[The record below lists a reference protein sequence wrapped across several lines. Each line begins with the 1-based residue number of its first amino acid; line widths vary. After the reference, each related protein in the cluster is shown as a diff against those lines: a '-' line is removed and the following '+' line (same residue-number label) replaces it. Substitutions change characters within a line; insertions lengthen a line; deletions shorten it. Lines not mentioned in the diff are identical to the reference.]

1 MQKKCYTKPK
11 GDLIIMKYLVLL
23 GDGMADLPLP
33 DFDNKTPLELA
44 NKPFMD
50 SLAKKGTLG
59 MVKTVPDSLK
69 PGSDVANLSV
79 MGYNTEECYT
89 GRSPLEAAS
98 IGVSL
103 KDDDMTFRCNL
114 VTLSDDEVYENKTMV
129 DYSSDEIST
138 EEAKELIKAV
148 SEHLGTDIL
157 QFFAGISY
165 RHLLVWHGCDK
176 NFNLTPPHDISDR
189 KITDYMPS
197 EPLFCEMMKKS
208 YDFLSNH
215 PVNLARIERGLH
227 PANSIWLWGEG
238 TKPRVSSFAEKNG
251 LKGSVVSAVDLVK
264 GIGFCAGMDVIEV
277 ENVTGNIHTN
287 FEGKAKAAA
296 DALLS
301 DSDFVYLH
309 FEAPDECGHR
319 GEKENKIKSIEY
331 LDERV
336 LKYLLDRFDSEKVDY
351 SILIMPDHPT
361 PLATKTHSRE
371 PVPFLIYKSTDEKN
385 NPDAVYT
392 EKYAAGTGLFVEEG
406 YKLLDMFIG

>member
-1 MQKKCYTKPK
+1 
-11 GDLIIMKYLVLL
+11 MKYLILL

-33 DFDNKTPLELA
+33 DYDNKTPLEIA
-44 NKPFMD
+44 KKPYMD
-50 SLAKKGTLG
+50 MLAKKGAVG

-103 KDDDMTFRCNL
+103 KNDDMTFRCNL

-129 DYSSDEIST
+129 DYSADEIT
-138 EEAKELIKAV
+138 TAEAAELIKSV
-148 SEHLGTDIL
+148 SEHLGTDIME
-157 QFFAGISY
+157 FYAGISY

-176 NFNLTPPHDISDR
+176 KFTLTPPHDISDK

-197 EPLFCEMMKKS
+197 EPIFCEMMKKS
-208 YDFLSNH
+208 YDFLKNH
-215 PVNLARIERGLH
+215 PVNLARVERGLH

-238 TKPRVSSFAEKNG
+238 TKPAISSFEGKNG

-277 ENVTGNIHTN
+277 ENVTGNINTN

-296 DALLS
+296 DALLG

-319 GEKENKIKSIEY
+319 GETENKIKSIEY
-331 LDERV
+331 LDQRV
-336 LKYLLDRFDSEKVDY
+336 LKYLVERFNEAEIDY
-351 SILIMPDHPT
+351 SIMILPDHPT
-361 PLATKTHSRE
+361 PIATKTHSRE

-385 NPDAVYT
+385 SPDAAYN
-392 EKYAAGTGLFVEEG
+392 EKYASQTGLFVEEG
-406 YKLLDMFIG
+406 YKLLDLFIG

>member
-1 MQKKCYTKPK
+1 
-11 GDLIIMKYLVLL
+11 MKYLVLL

-33 DFDNKTPLELA
+33 DYNNKTPLELA

-138 EEAKELIKAV
+138 EEAAELIKAV

-157 QFFAGISY
+157 EFFAGISY

-176 NFNLTPPHDISDR
+176 KFNLTPPNDITDR

-208 YDFLSNH
+208 YDFLSKH
-215 PVNLARIERGLH
+215 PVNLKRIERGLN

-238 TKPRVSSFAEKNG
+238 TKPRVSSFEEKNG

-264 GIGFCAGMDVIEV
+264 GIGFCAGMNVIEV
-277 ENVTGNIHTN
+277 ENVTGNITTN

-296 DALLS
+296 DALLG

-336 LKYLLDRFDSEKVDY
+336 LKYLLERFDSAGIDY

-385 NPDAVYT
+385 NNDAVYT
-392 EKYAAGTGLFVEEG
+392 EKYASQTGLFVEEG
-406 YKLLDMFIG
+406 YKLLDLFIG

>member
-1 MQKKCYTKPK
+1 
-11 GDLIIMKYLVLL
+11 MKYLILL

-33 DFDNKTPLELA
+33 SHNNKTPLEIA
-44 NKPFMD
+44 NKPYMD
-50 SLAKKGTLG
+50 MLAKKGTLG

-79 MGYNTEECYT
+79 MGYNTEKCYT

-98 IGVSL
+98 IGVEL
-103 KDDDMTFRCNL
+103 LPDDMTFRCNL

-129 DYSSDEIST
+129 DYSSGEITT
-138 EEAKELIKAV
+138 EEAAELIKSVA
-148 SEHLGTDIL
+148 EHLNTEL
-157 QFFAGISY
+157 LEFHAGISY

-176 NFNLTPPHDISDR
+176 KFSLTPPHDISDR

-197 EPLFCEMMKKS
+197 EPIFCDMMKKS
-208 YDFLSNH
+208 YEFLKDH
-215 PVNLARIERGLH
+215 PINIKRMERGLN

-238 TKPRVSSFAEKNG
+238 TKPMVDNFEEKTG

-277 ENVTGNIHTN
+277 ENVTGNINTN

-296 DALLS
+296 DALLG

-309 FEAPDECGHR
+309 FEAPDECGHH
-319 GEKENKIKSIEY
+319 GDADDKIKSIEY

-336 LKYLLDRFDSEKVDY
+336 LKYLLERFDDAKIDY
-351 SILIMPDHPT
+351 SIMILPDHPT
-361 PLATKTHSRE
+361 PIATKTHSRE

-385 NPDAVYT
+385 HSNAVYT
-392 EKYAAGTGLFVEEG
+392 EKYAAQTGLFVEEG
-406 YKLLDMFIG
+406 HKLLDMFIG

>member
-1 MQKKCYTKPK
+1 
-11 GDLIIMKYLVLL
+11 MKYLILL
-23 GDGMADLPLP
+23 GDGMADFPLP
-33 DFDNKTPLELA
+33 GYDNKTPLELA
-44 NKPFMD
+44 DKPCMD
-50 SLAKKGTLG
+50 TLAKKGTLG

-98 IGVSL
+98 IGVEL
-103 KDDDMTFRCNL
+103 LPDDMTFRCNL
-114 VTLSDDEVYENKTMV
+114 VTLSDDEIYENKTMV
-129 DYSSDEIST
+129 DYSSGEITT
-138 EEAKELIKAV
+138 EEAAELIKAV

-157 QFFAGISY
+157 EFHAGISY

-176 NFNLTPPHDISDR
+176 KFTLTPPHDISDK

-208 YDFLSNH
+208 YEFLKDH
-215 PVNLARIERGLH
+215 PVNLKRIERGLN

-238 TKPRVSSFAEKNG
+238 TKPMVENFEKKTG

-277 ENVTGNIHTN
+277 EGVTGNIDTN

-296 DALLS
+296 DALFG

-309 FEAPDECGHR
+309 FEAPDECGHH
-319 GEKENKIKSIEY
+319 GDADGKIKSIEY
-331 LDERV
+331 LDKRV
-336 LKYLLDRFDSEKVDY
+336 LSYLLNRFNDAGIDY
-351 SILIMPDHPT
+351 SIMILPDHPT
-361 PLATKTHSRE
+361 PIAIKTHSRE

-392 EKYAAGTGLFVEEG
+392 ENCAADAGLFVEEG
-406 YKLLDMFIG
+406 HKLLDMFIG

>member
-1 MQKKCYTKPK
+1 
-11 GDLIIMKYLVLL
+11 MKYLILL

-33 DFDNKTPLELA
+33 SHNNKTPLEIA
-44 NKPFMD
+44 KKPYMD
-50 SLAKKGTLG
+50 SLAKKGVLG

-79 MGYNTEECYT
+79 MGYNTLKCYT

-98 IGVSL
+98 IGVEL
-103 KDDDMTFRCNL
+103 ADDDMTFRCNL
-114 VTLSDDEVYENKTMV
+114 VTLSDDEIYENKTMV
-129 DYSSDEIST
+129 DYSSGEITT
-138 EEAKELIKAV
+138 EEAAELIKSVA
-148 SEHLGTDIL
+148 EHLNTEL
-157 QFFAGISY
+157 LNFHAGISY

-176 NFNLTPPHDISDR
+176 KFSLTPPHDISDR
-189 KITDYMPS
+189 KITEYMPS
-197 EPLFCEMMKKS
+197 EPIFCEMMKKS
-208 YDFLSNH
+208 YEFLKDH
-215 PVNLARIERGLH
+215 PINLKRIERGLN

-238 TKPRVSSFAEKNG
+238 TKPMVDNFEEKTG

-277 ENVTGNIHTN
+277 ENVTGNINTN

-296 DALLS
+296 DALLG

-309 FEAPDECGHR
+309 FEAPDECGHH
-319 GEKENKIKSIEY
+319 GDADDKIKSIEY

-336 LKYLLDRFDSEKVDY
+336 LKYLLQRFDEAKIDY
-351 SILIMPDHPT
+351 SIMILPDHPT
-361 PLATKTHSRE
+361 PIETKTHSRE

-385 NPDAVYT
+385 NADAIYT
-392 EKYAAGTGLFVEEG
+392 EKCAADSGLFVEEG

>member
-1 MQKKCYTKPK
+1 
-11 GDLIIMKYLVLL
+11 MKYLILL

-33 DFDNKTPLELA
+33 GYDNKTPLELA
-44 NKPFMD
+44 NKPVMD

-79 MGYNTEECYT
+79 MGYNTEKCYT

-98 IGVSL
+98 IGVEL
-103 KDDDMTFRCNL
+103 LPDDMTFRCNL

-129 DYSSDEIST
+129 DYSSGEITT
-138 EEAKELIKAV
+138 EEAAELIKAV
-148 SEHLGTDIL
+148 SEHLGTEI
-157 QFFAGISY
+157 QEFHAGISY

-176 NFNLTPPHDISDR
+176 KFTLTPPHDISDR

-208 YDFLSNH
+208 YEFLKDH
-215 PVNLARIERGLH
+215 PINLSRIERGLN

-238 TKPRVSSFAEKNG
+238 TKPMIENFENKTG

-277 ENVTGNIHTN
+277 ENVTGNINTN

-309 FEAPDECGHR
+309 FEAPDECGHH
-319 GEKENKIKSIEY
+319 GDADDKIKSIEY

-336 LKYLLDRFDSEKVDY
+336 LKYLLGRFDEAKIDY
-351 SILIMPDHPT
+351 SIMILPDHPT
-361 PLATKTHSRE
+361 PIATKTHSRE
-371 PVPFLIYKSTDEKN
+371 PVPFLIYKNTDEKN
-385 NPDAVYT
+385 SPDAVYT
-392 EKYAAGTGLFVEEG
+392 EKYAASTGLFVEEG
-406 YKLLDMFIG
+406 YKLLDLFIG

>member
-1 MQKKCYTKPK
+1 
-11 GDLIIMKYLVLL
+11 MKYLVLL

-33 DFDNKTPLELA
+33 EYDNKTPLELA
-44 NKPFMD
+44 NKPYMD
-50 SLAKKGTLG
+50 SLAKKGILG

-114 VTLSDDEVYENKTMV
+114 VTLSDDEIYDNKTMV

-138 EEAKELIKAV
+138 EEAAELIKAV

-157 QFFAGISY
+157 QFYAGISY

-176 NFNLTPPHDISDR
+176 KFNLTPPHDISDR

-197 EPLFCEMMKKS
+197 EPLFYEMMKKS
-208 YDFLSNH
+208 YDFLSKH
-215 PVNLARIERGLH
+215 PVNLKRIEKGLH

-238 TKPRVSSFAEKNG
+238 TKPRVSSFEEKTG

-264 GIGFCAGMDVIEV
+264 GIGFCAGMNVIEV

-296 DALLS
+296 DALLG

-319 GEKENKIKSIEY
+319 GEKENKVKSIEY
-331 LDERV
+331 LDKRV
-336 LKYLLDRFDSEKVDY
+336 LKYLIERFNSAGTDY

-371 PVPFLIYKSTDEKN
+371 PVPFLIYKSTDEKDN
-385 NPDAVYT
+385 ADAVYT
-392 EKYAAGTGLFVEEG
+392 ENFAASTGLFIEEG